1 MPFIEALRQLSFS
14 VGKVDFMG
22 SIKRKKKALY
32 IMSMQSNMIDLD
44 LNVLFCCII
53 YIQLILKIEYNN
65 LFPVFSLL
73 CTWVVSFHHVQ
84 K

>member
-1 MPFIEALRQLSFS
+1 
-14 VGKVDFMG
+14 
-22 SIKRKKKALY
+22 
-32 IMSMQSNMIDLD
+32 MSMQSNMIDLD